1 MEYVTLGQVVN
12 VRGLKGELKIIS
24 LTDFSAQRY
33 KKGKTILLHNETTDH
48 QIKVKVKSFFKTG
61 NLDYVQFEEITD
73 VDPAKAYIG
82 YYLKIP
88 VSELKDLGPN
98 SFYYHQL
105 LGCSVFAGAK
115 LIGMVAKIDDIGA
128 QQLLRIKPHV
138 EGKDILVPFVE
149 HFLEKVDVNN
159 KKIII
164 RNVEGLIW

>member
-12 VRGLKGELKIIS
+12 VRGLKGELKILS
-24 LTDFSAQRY
+24 LTNFSAQRY
-33 KKGKTILLHNETTDH
+33 KKGKTILLHNETNDH
-48 QIKVKVKSFFKTG
+48 QIKVVVKSFFKTG

-73 VDPAKAYIG
+73 VEPAKTYIG

-88 VSELKDLGPN
+88 VSELKNLGPN

-105 LGCSVFAGAK
+105 LGCSVFVGNK
-115 LIGMVAKIDDIGA
+115 LIGMVNKIDDIGA

-138 EGKDILVPFVE
+138 DGKDILVPFVE
-149 HFLEKVDVNN
+149 HFLEKVDINN

-164 RNVEGLIW
+164 RNVEGLL